1 MHQIKSPWKNLL
13 KKTSLMNNNILILSA
28 GRRVE
33 LIQSF
38 KAEALS
44 RSLPAKLYASDSNP
58 HLSAACNFA
67 DEFFET
73 PLISDPSYGE
83 FLFDLCLKHQ
93 IGLVIPTIDTDLLI
107 LTGLRLK
114 FLNEGVCIVI
124 SEESFIEICSDKR
137 KTANLFN
144 RISIPSPK
152 IYSLENLKYPCFVK
166 PYDGSSSIGASLIN
180 TPSDLSKSLLN
191 DKKMLFMEYIDASY
205 DEYTIDAYYDR
216 HEELKCY
223 VPRQRLAVR
232 AGEISKGLTRRDD
245 LYEILKDKLTLIKGA
260 RGCITIQLF
269 VHKTENSLLGLEI
282 NPRFGGGYPLSYS
295 AGANYSGW
303 LIDEYLLGKEIAFF
317 DKWEK
322 DLMMLRYDS
331 KVLIHAN

>member
-1 MHQIKSPWKNLL
+1 
-13 KKTSLMNNNILILSA
+13 MNNNILILSA

-33 LIQSF
+33 LVQSF
-38 KAEALS
+38 KAEISS
-44 RSLPAKLYASDSNP
+44 RSLTAKLYASDSNP

-67 DEFFET
+67 DEFFAT
-73 PLISDPSYGE
+73 PLISDPTYGE

-107 LTGLRLK
+107 LSALRLK
-114 FLNEGVCIVI
+114 FLNEGIAIAI
-124 SEESFIEICSDKR
+124 SEGSFVEICSDKR

-144 RISIPSPK
+144 LINIPSPK

-166 PYDGSSSIGASLIN
+166 PYDGSNSIGAILIN
-180 TPSDLSKSLLN
+180 TPSDLSKSLVTN
-191 DKKMLFMEYIDASY
+191 KKMIFMEYIDASY
-205 DEYTIDAYYDR
+205 VEYTIDAYYDR
-216 HEELKCY
+216 HEKLKCY

-232 AGEISKGLTRRDD
+232 AGEISKGLTKRDD
-245 LYEILKDKLTLIKGA
+245 LYEILKDKLNLIKGA
-260 RGCITIQLF
+260 RGCITIQIF